1 MVGLLFI
8 AFFVLIFLGMDIFFS
23 MTLASY
29 VGILAKTTRP
39 VDSSIIPLRMVAGV
53 DEYTL
58 VAIPL
63 FILAGE
69 LMNRG
74 GITRRLV
81 DFALAFV
88 GHVRGGLS
96 QVAVIVNVI
105 MAGVS
110 GAAVA
115 DASATGT
122 ILIPEMKK
130 EGYDVEYAGAVIA
143 SAALIGP
150 VIPPS
155 IPMVIYGIMA
165 HQSIAKLFIG
175 GLIPGLMLGV
185 GFMALCGIVA
195 RRRNYPRRE
204 SLSWRQRWRAIARA
218 FWALCMPVVVV
229 GGIRFGVVTVTEA
242 AGVASVYALL
252 VGALVYKELKPRDI
266 VDVLY
271 QAGLNTGIV
280 MILLSAS
287 GIFSWLLVES
297 RVQDVVSEFIFGV
310 SSNPLMILLFINVV
324 LLLIGIP
331 LEPLPAMIIF
341 LPALIPICANIG
353 IDPVQFGW
361 ICVLNLMI
369 GMLTPP
375 VGMLLFVASAIG
387 KIPMASLSR
396 QIAPFLVLS
405 LIVLGLVTY
414 VPWVTTWLPSL
425 MK

>member
-1 MVGLLFI
+1 MVALLFI
-8 AFFVLIFLGMDIFFS
+8 TFFVLIFLGMDIFFS
-23 MTLASY
+23 MTLSSY

-39 VDSSIIPLRMVAGV
+39 VDPSIIPLRMVAGV

-69 LMNRG
+69 LMNKG

-88 GHVRGGLS
+88 GHLKGGLS
-96 QVAVIVNVI
+96 QVAVIVNMV

-122 ILIPEMKK
+122 ILIPAMKK
-130 EGYDVEYAGAVIA
+130 EGYEVEYAGAVIA
-143 SAALIGP
+143 SAGLIGP

-155 IPMVIYGIMA
+155 IPMVIYGVMA
-165 HQSIAKLFIG
+165 HQSIAKLFMG
-175 GLIPGLMLGV
+175 GLVPGLMLGL
-185 GFMALCGIVA
+185 GFMFICGVLA
-195 RRRNYPRRE
+195 HRRGYPRRE
-204 SLSWRQRWRAIARA
+204 RLGWRLRWKAATSSL
-218 FWALCMPVVVV
+218 WALAMPLVVV

-242 AGVASVYALL
+242 AGVASVYAML
-252 VGALVYKELKPRDI
+252 VGMLVYRELRFRDL
-266 VDVLY
+266 VEVLY

-297 RVQDVVSEFIFGV
+297 RVQDVVGGFIF
-310 SSNPLMILLFINVV
+310 SLTTNPLIVLLIINAV

-341 LPALIPICANIG
+341 LPALIPLSAQIG
-353 IDPVQFGW
+353 VDPIQFGW
-361 ICVLNLMI
+361 ICVFNLMI

-375 VGMLLFVASAIG
+375 VGMLLFVAAAIG

-396 QIAPFLVLS
+396 QILPFLALS
-405 LIVLGLVTY
+405 LVVLGLVTY
-414 VPWVTTWLPSL
+414 VPWVTTWLPGL

>member
-1 MVGLLFI
+1 MVGLLFM

-39 VDSSIIPLRMVAGV
+39 VDPSIIPLRMVAGV

-88 GHVRGGLS
+88 GQLRGGLS
-96 QVAVIVNVI
+96 QVAVMVNVM

-122 ILIPEMKK
+122 ILIPQMKK

-165 HQSIAKLFIG
+165 HQSIAKLFMG
-175 GLIPGLMLGV
+175 GLIPGLMLGL
-185 GFMALCGIVA
+185 GFMVLCGVLA
-195 RRRNYPRRE
+195 KRRRYPRRE
-204 SLSWRQRWRAIARA
+204 PLPWRRRWQAVGNSL
-218 FWALCMPVVVV
+218 WALCMPVVVV

-242 AGVASVYALL
+242 AGVACVYALL
-252 VGALVYKELKPRDI
+252 VGMLVYRELKPSDI
-266 VDVLY
+266 ADVLY

-297 RVQDVVSEFIFGV
+297 RVQDVISDFIFGL
-310 SSNPLMILLFINVV
+310 SNNPVVVLLIINVV

-341 LPALIPICANIG
+341 IPALIPMSGKIG
-353 IDPVQFGW
+353 VDPIQFGW
-361 ICVLNLMI
+361 ICVFNLMI

-387 KIPMASLSR
+387 KIPLASLSR
-396 QIAPFLVLS
+396 QIVPFLGIS
-405 LIVLGLVTY
+405 LAVLGLVTY